1 MYLIYGLVNNRKA
14 GNTKPPVWY
23 TTGIKE
29 LKNLLKYEPKAFGQS
44 RSFVNDALTFT
55 EQTSVRKEQE
65 FKTSNLLI
73 AILPL
78 LRLLYLNWLLLDFE
92 LRLLHFSKVQRGL
105 LKGLLTK

>member
-73 AILPL
+73 SIL
-78 LRLLYLNWLLLDFE
+78 N
-92 LRLLHFSKVQRGL
+92 
-105 LKGLLTK
+105 